1 MWGVLM
7 FDNFLD
13 HYAHSNAIRNVN
25 TYYKVSFG
33 IITMIVSL
41 VSNSPIIPLTIF
53 VLVSFILLFK
63 AEIPVKFYLKFLT
76 VPLTF
81 ASITFVFMAYFL
93 ELVNIFIISVFL
105 TFQYLQMVLIV
116 DF

>member
-1 MWGVLM
+1 M

-41 VSNSPIIPLTIF
+41 VSTSPIIPLTIF

-81 ASITFVFMAYFL
+81 ALSHLFLWPYFL
-93 ELVNIFIISVFL
+93 ERVNIFTILVFS
-105 TFQYLQMVLIV
+105 TFQYLQMVLTE